1 MAQQEGRADVLQRIA
16 SIGFILGAVLLIVF
30 NILFPRADD
39 PSSAQQVIANLAD
52 NETLAKVVFLGL
64 AVGFWSLMIGVAGLY
79 RSISTGAGAA
89 WVRVG
94 FYGFVVGTAMGTVWL
109 ATSWALTGA
118 AAAGNTAVADTLYAL
133 SLSNL
138 YMFII
143 LFWLALLF
151 LGIGMVAS
159 DVYPKW
165 LGWILIPLGAV
176 TAAVSGVGQAFNG
189 VTQTSDYIFSALALL
204 TTLWALAIGVIILR
218 RQMKLM

>member
-1 MAQQEGRADVLQRIA
+1 MAQQEPKGDVLQRIA
-16 SIGFILGAVLLIVF
+16 SIGFILGAILLVVF
-30 NILFPRADD
+30 NVLYPRADD
-39 PSSAQQVIANLAD
+39 PSNAQQVLAKLAD

-79 RSISTGAGAA
+79 RSISAGAGAA
-89 WVRVG
+89 WVRLG
-94 FYGFVVGTAMGTVWL
+94 FYGFVVATAVGTVWL
-109 ATSWALTGA
+109 ATSWAETGA
-118 AAAGNTAVADTLYAL
+118 AAAGNVAVADTLYAL

-143 LFWLALLF
+143 VFWLALLF

-165 LGWILIPLGAV
+165 LGWTLIPLGVV

-189 VTQTSDYIFSALALL
+189 ITQTSDYIFSALALL

-218 RQMKLM
+218 RQIRLM

>member
-1 MAQQEGRADVLQRIA
+1 MAQQEGQADVLQRIA

-39 PSSAQQVIANLAD
+39 PSNAQQVIAKLAD
-52 NETLAKVVFLGL
+52 NETLAQIVFLGL
-64 AVGFWSLMIGVAGLY
+64 AVGFLSLMIGVAGLY

-89 WVRVG
+89 WVRLG
-94 FYGFVVGTAMGTVWL
+94 FYGFVVATALGTVWL
-109 ATSWALTGA
+109 ATSWAETAA
-118 AAAGNTAVADTLYAL
+118 AAAGNADAAATLYVL
-133 SLSNL
+133 SLSNV

-143 LFWLALLF
+143 VFWLALLF

-165 LGWILIPLGAV
+165 LGWTLIPLGAV
-176 TAAVSGVGQAFNG
+176 TPAVSGVGQAFNG
-189 VTQTSDYIFSALALL
+189 ITQTSDYIFSALALL

-218 RQMKLM
+218 RQMRLM